1 MRAAVSEAAY
11 SEVCLSRYT
20 VTARRRRVFV
30 HPCSGSACSTVVVL
44 QTLGLDIPT
53 HTHREDMCLLGVC
66 VQQYPKKYSEI
77 CLSRYIVTAR
87 RRRVFVNPCSGSVCS
102 TVVVLQTLCLDIP
115 SHTHLGDMSSHS
127 RLQNFFSSRAFINVV
142 ILLRCS
148 NAPFEKSGS
157 SFNWKHPKRH
167 LEVEELEVFAARLNE
182 FQILKALAA
191 NRGCGSRRACRQL
204 RRYHERTKD
213 WTCFL
218 PGARSRKCFQTTVQ
232 GSKFGSA
239 LHE

>member
-1 MRAAVSEAAY
+1 MKYVY
-11 SEVCLSRYT
+11 QDILSRHGDDAFLSIRVVAVY
-20 VTARRRRVFV
+20 VQLLLFCRRCV
-30 HPCSGSACSTVVVL
+30 ST
-44 QTLGLDIPT
+44 
-53 HTHREDMCLLGVC
+53 
-66 VQQYPKKYSEI
+66 YP
-77 CLSRYIVTAR
+77 
-87 RRRVFVNPCSGSVCS
+87 
-102 TVVVLQTLCLDIP
+102 
-115 SHTHLGDMSSHS
+115 HTHLGDMSSHS

-167 LEVEELEVFAARLNE
+167 LEVEEFEVFAARLNE